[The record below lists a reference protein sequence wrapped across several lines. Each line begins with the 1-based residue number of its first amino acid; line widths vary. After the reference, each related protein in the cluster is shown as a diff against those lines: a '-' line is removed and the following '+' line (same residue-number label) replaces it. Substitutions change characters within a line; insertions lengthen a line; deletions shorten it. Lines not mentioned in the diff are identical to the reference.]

1 MKNGVEK
8 YVLNCHENNFN
19 DPKVSFILFTQNNFI
34 FLYDLMWNTTW
45 TWILHNFSIFEW
57 LLDLVSVLVGIQ
69 INDMVNSLNESQ
81 SIPQQSTFIQR

>member
-1 MKNGVEK
+1 
-8 YVLNCHENNFN
+8 
-19 DPKVSFILFTQNNFI
+19 
-34 FLYDLMWNTTW
+34 MWNTTW
-45 TWILHNFSIFEW
+45 IWILHNFWTFEW